1 MNASETYRPLVSRS
15 HLLVLRSRP
24 LTTSP
29 ATWQA
34 IMTLVLFVS
43 APTWAEVDVAA
54 ARTARRPLPSD
65 TVPGTAPPAAAA
77 VGDASRTPARAAAE
91 PASTTPRPRVRAR
104 RIGKSPSGRPRPD
117 RLVGYL
123 SRRAGRRRDPG
134 QAAVRDGCTRCGT
147 TGVGRSGGTL

>member
-1 MNASETYRPLVSRS
+1 MNASETYWPLVSRS
-15 HLLVLRSRP
+15 HLLVLRTRP
-24 LTTSP
+24 LTRSP
-29 ATWQA
+29 ATWHA

-54 ARTARRPLPSD
+54 ARTARRPLPSV

-77 VGDASRTPARAAAE
+77 VGDASSTPAT

-104 RIGKSPSGRPRPD
+104 RIGGSPSGQPRPD

-123 SRRAGRRRDPG
+123 SRLAGRRRDGG
-134 QAAVRDGCTRCGT
+134 QAAVRDGCTP
-147 TGVGRSGGTL
+147 TGLRPSGGTLTHNS